1 MTNEEIIEEILH
13 EAEELKIRSKVLSR
27 AVSLRQIFPSMS
39 FLDSI
44 ETSFNEIKNEVV
56 YNS

>member
-13 EAEELKIRSKVLSR
+13 EAEDLKIRTKVLTR
-27 AVSLRQIFPSMS
+27 AVHLRQLFPSMS

-44 ETSFNEIKNEVV
+44 ETSFNEIKNELV